1 MNSNIVR
8 SDGAKKQIINLL
20 REQGYPRY
28 AKLVSLFDIFL
39 TDDPET
45 IGYMIPNRAVIV
57 LNEGLNIYQ
66 VSVIVR
72 HEVLHEFFTHGPR
85 AQAFDSEHPELEGN
99 HELANIAA
107 DFEISNRGYTLDDK
121 ANVRSIKLNKKTL
134 SGLVTE
140 DHYADWKGLTFE
152 EMYKKLL
159 EERKKNQEALK
170 ELVDQLKKVS
180 RKNLSDLEELLDKM
194 ERAADDDSNSEDGP
208 GSAHATSPDK
218 DRESGEKN
226 SSGGSGSGEERES
239 EEKTSAGGGGSDKD
253 GDEQEVSSAEGKKI
267 DELQDKLADIQQ
279 DLQKLGGKG
288 NGSKPSNKPFE
299 LPETQRSKVEV
310 AARVEQI
317 QAEITSMSAFDEVM
331 AETGNAVRKDK
342 IAQVKTNHVS
352 NYAKNG
358 NGGLSDFKLDLQR
371 FIASQISYQRER
383 TWERPDARY
392 KRRGFLVQGSAT
404 RKEEN
409 VPVINVYW
417 DTSGSFYGKPEK
429 TAAARSA
436 IDTLQMYVKKGLID
450 IKVYYH
456 SDDVYD
462 HPVSGGNN
470 GDKVVQHIRATHPDN
485 IIIITD
491 GDLSNTR
498 ERYKVPGAA
507 WFLFYDYTSK
517 GLIDN
522 VGGRKQT
529 KWYMVKY

>member
-1 MNSNIVR
+1 MTTPTISV
-8 SDGAKKQIINLL
+8 GAKQQIIKIL

-28 AKLVSLFDIFL
+28 AKLVSLFDIYL
-39 TDDPET
+39 TDDPGV
-45 IGYMIPNRAVIV
+45 IGYMIPGKAKIV

-72 HEVLHEFFTHGPR
+72 HEVLHEFFTHHER
-85 AQAFDSEHPELEGN
+85 QTAFDADHKDLGSD
-99 HELANIAA
+99 HEVANIAA
-107 DFEISNRGYTLDDK
+107 DYEISNRGYTQDDK
-121 ANVRSIKLNKKTL
+121 ANVRSIKLNGKVL

-140 DHYADWKGLTFE
+140 DHYPEWKGLSFE
-152 EMYKKLL
+152 EMYEKLL
-159 EERKKNQEALK
+159 KEKQANEEALK
-170 ELVDQLKKVS
+170 DLLDQLKKIS
-180 RKNLSDLEELLDKM
+180 GKALEDLEDLLDKM
-194 ERAADDDSNSEDGP
+194 SDAADDNDDDS
-208 GSAHATSPDK
+208 
-218 DRESGEKN
+218 R
-226 SSGGSGSGEERES
+226 SGGSTPQPSDKKTDNNDAANSAGTEKVDKPEEENGSADSAES
-239 EEKTSAGGGGSDKD
+239 E
-253 GDEQEVSSAEGKKI
+253 KI
-267 DELQDKLADIQQ
+267 DELSDEVDEIQKQ
-279 DLQKLGGKG
+279 IKELGDPSQPSGKKG
-288 NGSKPSNKPFE
+288 TPFT
-299 LPETQRSKVEV
+299 LPEDQRAQAEV

-317 QAEITSMSAFDEVM
+317 YAELRDMHAFDEVM
-331 AETGNAVRKDK
+331 AETNNAVRKEK

-352 NYAKNG
+352 NYAKGG

-383 TWERPDARY
+383 TWERPDPRY
-392 KRRGFLVQGSAT
+392 KRRGYLVQGSAT
-404 RKEEN
+404 KKEEN
-409 VPVINVYW
+409 IPVINVYW

-429 TAAARSA
+429 TAAARAA
-436 IDTLQMYVKKGLID
+436 IDTLQLYVKKGLID

-470 GDKVVQHIRATHPDN
+470 GDKVVQHIRATRPDN

-491 GDLSNTR
+491 GDLSDTR

-522 VGGRKQT
+522 VSGGKQT

>member
-8 SDGAKKQIINLL
+8 SEGAKKQIIKLL

-45 IGYMIPNRAVIV
+45 IGYMIPNKAVIV

-85 AQAFDSEHPELEGN
+85 QQAFDSEHPELEGN
-99 HELANIAA
+99 HQLANIAA

-159 EERKKNQEALK
+159 EERKKNQESLK
-170 ELVDQLKKVS
+170 ELLDQLEKIS
-180 RKNLSDLEELLDKM
+180 GKNISDLEDLLDKM
-194 ERAADDDSNSEDGP
+194 EGAADSSDSDSSNSASKST
-208 GSAHATSPDK
+208 SAPSESDNTSDSDHPDSK
-218 DRESGEKN
+218 EKN
-226 SSGGSGSGEERES
+226 S
-239 EEKTSAGGGGSDKD
+239 TGGGGSDT
-253 GDEQEVSSAEGKKI
+253 DEEGQESGASSAEGKKI

-279 DLQKLGGKG
+279 DLQKLGGEG
-288 NGSKPSNKPFE
+288 NGSKPSNTPFE

-317 QAEITSMSAFDEVM
+317 QAEITSMRAFDEVM
-331 AETGNAVRKDK
+331 AETNTAIRKEK

-352 NYAKNG
+352 NYAKHG

-371 FIASQISYQRER
+371 FIASQISYMRQR
-383 TWERPDARY
+383 TWERPDPRY
-392 KRRGFLVQGSAT
+392 KRRGFFVQGSAT
-404 RKEEN
+404 KKEEN

-417 DTSGSFYGKPEK
+417 DTSGSFYGRPEK

-450 IKVYYH
+450 INVYYH

-491 GDLSNTR
+491 GDLSDTR

-522 VGGRKQT
+522 VSGGKQT

>member
-8 SDGAKKQIINLL
+8 SDGAKKQIINIL

-85 AQAFDSEHPELEGN
+85 TQAFDSEHPELEGD

-170 ELVDQLKKVS
+170 ELMDQLKKVS
-180 RKNLSDLEELLDKM
+180 GKNISDLEELLDKM
-194 ERAADDDSNSEDGP
+194 EGAADDSDSGSSNS
-208 GSAHATSPDK
+208 GSKSTGATSA
-218 DRESGEKN
+218 SGNTSDSDQHDPEEKN
-226 SSGGSGSGEERES
+226 SMG
-239 EEKTSAGGGGSDKD
+239 KGGSDID
-253 GDEQEVSSAEGKKI
+253 DEGQEESGGSSAEGKKI

-279 DLQKLGGKG
+279 DLQNLGGKG
-288 NGSKPSNKPFE
+288 NGSKPSNTPFE

-331 AETGNAVRKDK
+331 AETSNAVRKDK

-371 FIASQISYQRER
+371 FITSQISYQRER
-383 TWERPDARY
+383 TWERPDTRY

-404 RKEEN
+404 KKEEN
-409 VPVINVYW
+409 IPVINVYW

-429 TAAARSA
+429 TAAARAA
-436 IDTLQMYVKKGLID
+436 IDTLQLYVKKGLID

-462 HPVSGGNN
+462 HPVSGGND
-470 GDKVVQHIRATHPDN
+470 GDAVVEHIRATHPDN

-491 GDLSNTR
+491 GDLGNTR
-498 ERYKVPGAA
+498 KSVKVPGAA

-522 VGGRKQT
+522 VSGRKQT

>member
-1 MNSNIVR
+1 MTTPTISV
-8 SDGAKKQIINLL
+8 GAKQQIIKIL

-28 AKLVSLFDIFL
+28 AKLVSLFDIYL
-39 TDDPET
+39 TDDPGV
-45 IGYMIPNRAVIV
+45 IGYMIPGKAKIV

-72 HEVLHEFFTHGPR
+72 HEVLHEFFTHHER
-85 AQAFDSEHPELEGN
+85 QTAFDADHKDLGSD
-99 HELANIAA
+99 HEVANIAA
-107 DFEISNRGYTLDDK
+107 DYEISNRGYTQDDK
-121 ANVRSIKLNKKTL
+121 ANVSSIKLNGKVL

-140 DHYADWKGLTFE
+140 DHYPEWKGLSFE
-152 EMYKKLL
+152 EMYEKLL
-159 EERKKNQEALK
+159 KEKQANEEALK
-170 ELVDQLKKVS
+170 DLLDQLKKIS
-180 RKNLSDLEELLDKM
+180 GKALEDLEDLLDKM
-194 ERAADDDSNSEDGP
+194 SDAADDNDDDS
-208 GSAHATSPDK
+208 
-218 DRESGEKN
+218 R
-226 SSGGSGSGEERES
+226 SGGSTPQPSDKKTDNNDAANSAGTEKVDKPEEENGSADSAES
-239 EEKTSAGGGGSDKD
+239 E
-253 GDEQEVSSAEGKKI
+253 KI
-267 DELQDKLADIQQ
+267 DELSDEVDEIQKQ
-279 DLQKLGGKG
+279 IKELGDPSQPSGKKG
-288 NGSKPSNKPFE
+288 TPFT
-299 LPETQRSKVEV
+299 LPEDQRAQAEV

-317 QAEITSMSAFDEVM
+317 YAELRDMHAFDEVM
-331 AETGNAVRKDK
+331 AETNNAVRKEK

-352 NYAKNG
+352 NYAKGG

-383 TWERPDARY
+383 TWERPDPRY
-392 KRRGFLVQGSAT
+392 KRRGYLVQGSAT
-404 RKEEN
+404 KKEEN
-409 VPVINVYW
+409 IPVINVYW

-429 TAAARSA
+429 TAAARAA
-436 IDTLQMYVKKGLID
+436 IDTLQLYVKKGLID

-470 GDKVVQHIRATHPDN
+470 GDKVVQHIRATRPDN

-491 GDLSNTR
+491 GDLSDTR

-522 VGGRKQT
+522 VSGGKQT